1 MCRVFHL
8 ARRASIV
15 ASCEHTFVTSDGS
28 AYTRFKRALGTG
40 NLNLIRAAAAELP
53 RVGLADALEVCLLMR
68 DQDERGFERAAVR
81 WLGRFALE
89 ARGVTIEALERAA
102 GALRAMPQK
111 PEAAMEILS
120 GLCVRHGVDR

>member
-1 MCRVFHL
+1 M
-8 ARRASIV
+8 
-15 ASCEHTFVTSDGS
+15 TSDGS
-28 AYTRFKRALGTG
+28 AYTRFRRALGTG

-68 DQDERGFERAAVR
+68 DHDRRGFERAAVR

-102 GALRAMPQK
+102 AALRSMPQR
-111 PEAAMEILS
+111 PDVAMEILS
-120 GLCVRHGVDR
+120 TLCIQHGVDR